1 MFLVELITLK
11 LPYYNIIVIEVPNA
25 ILQEQLPQIEWEE
38 ESIYFKEV
46 LLKCIEFDPKCRPK
60 AEECIKYFLD

>member
-1 MFLVELITLK
+1 VELITLK

-38 ESIYFKEV
+38 ESIYFKEAKSRGMYKV
-46 LLKCIEFDPKCRPK
+46 FFGLI
-60 AEECIKYFLD
+60 